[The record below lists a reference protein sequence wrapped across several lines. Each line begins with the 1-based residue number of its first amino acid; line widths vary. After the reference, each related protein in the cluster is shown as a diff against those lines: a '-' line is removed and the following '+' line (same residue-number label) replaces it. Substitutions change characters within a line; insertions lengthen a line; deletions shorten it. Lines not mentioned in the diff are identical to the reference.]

1 MRIVTFIFCLTAVMC
16 SQQASSQIAFFKL
29 FSNNGYDFGQGVV
42 QDSDSTYMVCG
53 GSSSFSEGPSDAFLL
68 KLDSMGTYMWSTH
81 YGGAETDFARRVLY
95 KQGVGYYLAG
105 FTNSMGAGA
114 YDYYLVK
121 TDEVGTMLWEKS
133 YGGTEWDKVNDAAL
147 TKDTGVIMVG
157 ESNSTLGG
165 DDDIFIVRTNSQ
177 GDTLWTKQIGGSGED
192 RANVI
197 EQLNDSTFIV
207 AGALYNTDS
216 SMYKGF
222 VMRIKDSG
230 DIEWFLQTGNN
241 GNAGI
246 NDISLV
252 LDRVNFVGWSM
263 SADYDEYFGRIKTNG
278 TYDYEYALTSGF
290 DKIADQITDYGSNM
304 KQYVAFRYKDAS
316 TFPGGY
322 DIALVRESEN
332 MWYDNSLFKVGYTG
346 EDVTGE
352 LISTSDGGAIF
363 TGYVSSFGAG
373 GNSVFV
379 CKIGPND
386 LYPVVPIGPSY
397 NPLVSIEEQE
407 TISGVRVYPNPSNG
421 EVTIDFPVEG
431 DYSIQLMDA
440 FGNQV
445 LTGAFTQ
452 SIKLDLTRF
461 EAGLYLYVV
470 RSNGS
475 EILCK
480 GRIIRN

>member
-1 MRIVTFIFCLTAVMC
+1 MRIITFILCLTAVVC

-29 FSNNGYDFGQGVV
+29 FSNNGYDFGQGIV
-42 QDSDSTYMVCG
+42 QHLDSSYTVCG
-53 GSSSFSEGPSDAFLL
+53 GSSSFSDGPSDAFLL
-68 KLDSMGTYMWSTH
+68 KLDSTGTYMWSTH
-81 YGGAETDFARRVLY
+81 YGGAETDFARRVLH
-95 KQGVGYYLAG
+95 KEGVGYYLAG
-105 FTNSMGAGA
+105 FTNSFGNGA

-121 TDEVGTMLWEKS
+121 TDEVGTMLWQQS
-133 YGGTEWDKVNDAAL
+133 YGGTEWEKVNDAAL
-147 TKDTGVIMVG
+147 TKDTGVMMVG

-165 DDDIFIVRTNSQ
+165 DDDIYIVRTNSS
-177 GDTLWTKQIGGSGED
+177 GDTLWTKTIGGSGED

-207 AGALYNTDS
+207 AGTMYNTDS

-230 DIEWFLQTGNN
+230 VIEWFLPTGNN

-252 LDRVNFVGWSM
+252 LDRVNFVGW
-263 SADYDEYFGRIKTNG
+263 AIGTDYDEYFGRIKTNG
-278 TYDYEYALTSGF
+278 TYDFEYALTSGD
-290 DKIADQITDYGSNM
+290 DKIADQIVDYGSNM
-304 KQYVAFRYKDAS
+304 KQYAAFRYKDAS

-352 LISTSDGGAIF
+352 LIATSDGGAIF
-363 TGYVSSFGAG
+363 TGYVSSFGVG

-379 CKIGPND
+379 CKIGPED

-407 TISGVRVYPNPSNG
+407 AISGVRVYPNPSDG
-421 EVTIDFPVEG
+421 EVTIDFPIEG
-431 DYSIQLMDA
+431 DYALQLIDA
-440 FGNQV
+440 FGNQLV
-445 LTGAFTQ
+445 TGSFTQ
-452 SIKLDLTRF
+452 SIQLDLTRF

-475 EILCK
+475 EIVSK

>member
-1 MRIVTFIFCLTAVMC
+1 MRIVTLILILSTTLC
-16 SQQASSQIAFFKL
+16 SGQVFSQIAFFKL

-53 GSSSFSEGPSDAFLL
+53 GSSSFTEGPSDAFLL
-68 KLDSMGTYMWSTH
+68 KLDSMGTYLWSSH

-95 KQGVGYYLAG
+95 KSGVGYYLAG
-105 FTNSMGAGA
+105 FTNSIGAGA

-121 TDEVGTMLWEKS
+121 TDEAGTMLWEKS
-133 YGGTEWDKVNDAAL
+133 YGGTEWEKVNDAAL

-157 ESNSTLGG
+157 ESNSTPGG
-165 DDDIFIVRTNSQ
+165 DDDIYIVRTNAE
-177 GDTLWTKQIGGSGED
+177 GDTLWTKFIGGTGED
-192 RANVI
+192 RAHVI
-197 EQLNDSTFIV
+197 EPLNDSTFIV
-207 AGALYNTDS
+207 AGTMYNTDS

-230 DIEWFLQTGNN
+230 VIEWFLPTGNN

-252 LDRVNFVGWSM
+252 LDRVNFVGWSL

-278 TYDYEYALTSGF
+278 TYDFEYALTSPF
-290 DKIADQITDYGSNM
+290 DKIADQLTDYGSNM
-304 KQYVAFRYKDAS
+304 KQYAAFRYKDAS

-322 DIALVRESEN
+322 DIALVREGEN

-346 EDVTGE
+346 EDMTGE

-386 LYPVVPIGPSY
+386 LYPTVPIGPGY
-397 NPLVSIEEQE
+397 NPLVSVEEYE
-407 TISGVRVYPNPSNG
+407 VSNGVKLYPNPTNG
-421 EVTIDFPVEG
+421 DVNIDLPMESQ
-431 DYSIQLMDA
+431 YSIQVVDA
-440 FGNQV
+440 LGKQV
-445 LTGAFTQ
+445 LTGSFTQ
-452 SIKLDLTRF
+452 SIHLDLSQM
-461 EAGLYLYVV
+461 ESGVYLYFI
-470 RSNGS
+470 RENGVELLS
-475 EILCK
+475 A
-480 GRIIRN
+480 GRIIRH